1 MKATI
6 SLDGILAFLNSI
18 SLTAQNKRWLGEHL
32 IEQARHEQQTCDA
45 QKEHTRIL
53 QGLDAAFK
61 DAQLAREGK
70 LEGRPLMELL
80 NEI

>member
-1 MKATI
+1 MSTAT
-6 SLDGILAFLNSI
+6 
-18 SLTAQNKRWLGEHL
+18 LTNLLEYLYATHTPNELRWLGEHL